1 MRRVEMTFPLRH
13 PEFVCEDHSYIKRL
27 YKINGWGHPWIKVC
41 YSIEEL
47 LLNLRDG
54 NFRVITNA
62 IINRIKKMTGQ
73 FKYK

>member
-13 PEFVCEDHSYIKRL
+13 PKFVCEDYSYIKRL
-27 YKINGWGHPWIKVC
+27 YKINCWGHPWIKVC

-47 LLNLRDG
+47 LLNLRYG

-62 IINRIKKMTGQ
+62 ISNRIKKMTGQ